1 MKKWKYEVK
10 NLSVQLRELINE
22 SNSDYSDCVKILEKA
37 VEICEYIKTILSE
50 KDKRWNKFIEGVCIR
65 NLSSLSKI
73 QRKAVICL
81 NYDAEMNNG
90 GFSLYRDCYP
100 DINSTELKEALIEI
114 SNEDIANNY
123 M

>member
-50 KDKRWNKFIEGVCIR
+50 KDKDIWEDSFDDMID
-65 NLSSLSKI
+65 SI
-73 QRKAVICL
+73 QDTID
-81 NYDAEMNNG
+81 Y
-90 GFSLYRDCYP
+90 
-100 DINSTELKEALIEI
+100 EI
-114 SNEDIANNY
+114 SEDNDTEENEDIINHYLSELYDLCDTANIFLAV
-123 M
+123 